1 MLITQLT
8 DTKGLE
14 CAHDGEIILQQKPK
28 NANNSL
34 VLQSMFMILARLPFL
49 MLCIGLFY
57 PNWTVLG
64 FFLHYRVHLFK
75 FSFRV
80 TDFIHIFFLTLEL
93 NPVCKSCMY
102 VPILIYPYCMYVPIL
117 ISRCIPHVV
126 FPSSP
131 QGIWTK
137 IENLLP
143 LIYWCSKLH
152 TRVAK

>member
-1 MLITQLT
+1 MLGKSFCSRNEKILT
-8 DTKGLE
+8 THLY
-14 CAHDGEIILQQKPK
+14 
-28 NANNSL
+28 

-57 PNWTVLG
+57 TNWTVLG
-64 FFLHYRVHLFK
+64 FYFLYYRVHLFK

-80 TDFIHIFFLTLEL
+80 TDFIHIFF
-93 NPVCKSCMY
+93 NPWVKSCMSVLHICFLTLFIPTVY
-102 VPILIYPYCMYVPIL
+102 SVGFLLPIL
-117 ISRCIPHVV
+117 ISRFIPRVV

-152 TRVAK
+152 TRIAK

>member
-102 VPILIYPYCMYVPIL
+102 VFSPFLFLQFTLWDFYYPYSYLDVYHMLC
-117 ISRCIPHVV
+117 SQAPHKE
-126 FPSSP
+126 FEPKL
-131 QGIWTK
+131 K
-137 IENLLP
+137 ICYL
-143 LIYWCSKLH
+143 
-152 TRVAK
+152 